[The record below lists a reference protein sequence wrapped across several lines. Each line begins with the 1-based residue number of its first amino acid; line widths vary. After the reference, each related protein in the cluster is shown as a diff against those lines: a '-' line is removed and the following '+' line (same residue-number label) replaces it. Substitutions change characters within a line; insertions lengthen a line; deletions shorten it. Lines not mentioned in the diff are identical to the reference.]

1 MFKKPVCPH
10 CRAIYDYKEIN
21 NQRNNEKIK
30 VLVNNT
36 VIKSDNETENFKNGY
51 YVNDGKVYIYIE
63 NDLCYAKY
71 IGL

>member
-1 MFKKPVCPH
+1 MYAC
-10 CRAIYDYKEIN
+10 C
-21 NQRNNEKIK
+21 QIK
-30 VLVNNT
+30 FCNVLVNNT

-51 YVNDGKVYIYIE
+51 YVNDGKVYIYLE

>member
-1 MFKKPVCPH
+1 MWIISSKLCTQEK
-10 CRAIYDYKEIN
+10 AGENK
-21 NQRNNEKIK
+21 EKIK

-36 VIKSDNETENFKNGY
+36 VTKSDNETENFKNGY
-51 YVNDGKVYIYIE
+51 YVNDGKVYIYLE